1 MYAKYAPV
9 VSKTCW
15 PCSHHKIACRAEI
28 DEIHLSWL
36 FHFVCKKQFLV
47 YNEPMIAKVKSF
59 GLSGLEGYEVMV
71 EVDTSI
77 GKNSFDIVGLPDNA
91 VKEAKDRVTSA
102 IKNSGCAFPNR
113 KITVN
118 LAPADMPKSGSSFDL
133 PVAVGILAASGQIDG
148 GFADKVFFGELSLDG
163 SVMPVRGMLP
173 MLISAKEL
181 GNKKFVVPASNA
193 KEASF
198 VENITC
204 FAVSSLAE
212 LVSCLK
218 GEVVPSAVQKAK
230 WNSYKNEF
238 ATEDFAR
245 VKGQKQAKRALEI
258 AVAGGHNILMV
269 GPPGSGKTLLA
280 KCVPSIL
287 PDLTFEEALEIT
299 KIHSVAGILD
309 EKKGIVTSRP
319 FRSPHHT
326 ASTVALTGGG
336 KMAKP
341 GEISL
346 AHNGVLFL
354 DEMPEY
360 SRSTL
365 ETLRQPLED
374 GQISV
379 SRISHTVT
387 YPASFI
393 LVASMNPCPC
403 GNYGSKDLTCT
414 CTPTQIHKYISK
426 ISGPLLDR
434 IDLKIDVDRVT
445 YAELGEPTDE
455 EPSEKI
461 KERVD
466 AARKI
471 QAERFAGEGIYTNAK
486 MNNRLVKKYCAL
498 SPDCDRLVKAA
509 FEKYKLSARAYTRIL
524 KVARTIADLDQSENI
539 LPQHIAEAISYR
551 NIDKIENY

>member
-1 MYAKYAPV
+1 
-9 VSKTCW
+9 
-15 PCSHHKIACRAEI
+15 
-28 DEIHLSWL
+28 
-36 FHFVCKKQFLV
+36 
-47 YNEPMIAKVKSF
+47 MIAKVKSF
-59 GLSGLEGYEVMV
+59 GIAGLDGYEVVV

-91 VKEAKDRVTSA
+91 VKEAKDRVASA
-102 IKNSGCAFPNR
+102 IKNSGYAFPNR
-113 KITVN
+113 KIVVN

-133 PVAVGILAASGQIDG
+133 PVAVGILAASGQIDSSY
-148 GFADKVFFGELSLDG
+148 ADKVFFGELSLDG
-163 SVMPVRGMLP
+163 SVLPVRGVLP
-173 MLISAKEL
+173 MLISAKEK
-181 GNKKFVVPASNA
+181 GHNKFVLPAGNA

-198 VENITC
+198 VENVTC

-212 LVSCLK
+212 LVTYLK
-218 GEVVPSAVQKAK
+218 GDIIPRPIPKAK
-230 WNSYKNEF
+230 WSSYKNEF
-238 ATEDFAR
+238 ASEDFCR

-258 AVAGGHNILMV
+258 AVSGGHNILMV

-309 EKKGIVTSRP
+309 DKKGIVTSRP

-336 KMAKP
+336 KNAKP

-403 GNYGSKDLTCT
+403 GNYGSKDLTCS
-414 CTPTQIHKYISK
+414 CSPTQIHKYISK

-434 IDLKIDVDRVT
+434 IDLKIDVDRVS
-445 YAELGEPTDE
+445 YAELGEKTDE
-455 EPSEKI
+455 EPSSAI

-466 AARKI
+466 RARAI
-471 QAERFAGEGIYTNAK
+471 QAKRFAGENILTNAK
-486 MNNRLVKKYCAL
+486 MSNKLVKKYCVL
-498 SPDCDRLVKAA
+498 SPECEKLVEMA
-509 FEKYKLSARAYTRIL
+509 FEKYKLSARAYMRIL
-524 KVARTIADLDQSENI
+524 KVARTIADLDESENI
-539 LPQHIAEAISYR
+539 LPQHIAEAIGYR